1 MKTADI
7 NKSFCAGIY
16 CRLSKDDNDSK
27 DVSASISTQKD
38 MLIKYV
44 QDRGWTLTR
53 IYADDGYSG
62 VNFERPDFKAMVK
75 DIEDGIINV
84 VITKDV
90 SRLGRNYAITGYYTD
105 TFFPEHG
112 VRFIAVN
119 DSIDSDIEND
129 ITPFK
134 HVLNEMYA
142 KDISRKTRSARRTLA
157 EKGKFATS
165 KPPYGY
171 MKSPENRHQLIIDET
186 VADNVRRIYEM
197 FLSGKSGRHIADVFN
212 KEGIPSPGVYYYI
225 LMNKPA
231 LSNTQWGS
239 GTILSI
245 LRNPAYKGELVSG
258 KRRVTSFKN
267 KKMVMNPPETW
278 IVVENAHEAII
289 SGNTWDEAQKII
301 SKNHVGVRRGGIGEV
316 ALFSGI
322 AKCGDC
328 GAKMTFNRKAYK
340 DSTKEYY
347 RCGRY
352 TNKGKTACGPH
363 TILEGT
369 IYMSVIEDI
378 RAFVKLAYSDEQ
390 QLIGRL
396 TDDNMKHSAKLIQR
410 QESLLLKKENRL
422 AEIDL
427 LVQSLF
433 EDKVSGSVPENIF

>member
-1 MKTADI
+1 
-7 NKSFCAGIY
+7 
-16 CRLSKDDNDSK
+16 
-27 DVSASISTQKD
+27 
-38 MLIKYV
+38 
-44 QDRGWTLTR
+44 
-53 IYADDGYSG
+53 
-62 VNFERPDFKAMVK
+62 MVR

-157 EKGKFATS
+157 EKGQFATS
-165 KPPYGY
+165 KPSYGY
-171 MKSPENRHQLIIDET
+171 MKSPENRHQLIIDEA

-225 LMNKPA
+225 LMNKPVP
-231 LSNTQWGS
+231 SNNQWGS

-245 LRNPAYKGELVSG
+245 LKNPAYKGELASG

-267 KKMVMNPPETW
+267 KKMVMNPPDTW

-289 SGNTWDEAQKII
+289 SHDIWDEAQRII
-301 SKNHVGVRRGGIGEV
+301 SKNHVGVRRSGIGEV

-322 AKCGDC
+322 AKWKDEP
-328 GAKMTFNRKAYK
+328 AK
-340 DSTKEYY
+340 
-347 RCGRY
+347 CVI
-352 TNKGKTACGPH
+352 
-363 TILEGT
+363 ILLGEEVFLHA
-369 IYMSVIEDI
+369 SE
-378 RAFVKLAYSDEQ
+378 
-390 QLIGRL
+390 
-396 TDDNMKHSAKLIQR
+396 
-410 QESLLLKKENRL
+410 
-422 AEIDL
+422 
-427 LVQSLF
+427 
-433 EDKVSGSVPENIF
+433 